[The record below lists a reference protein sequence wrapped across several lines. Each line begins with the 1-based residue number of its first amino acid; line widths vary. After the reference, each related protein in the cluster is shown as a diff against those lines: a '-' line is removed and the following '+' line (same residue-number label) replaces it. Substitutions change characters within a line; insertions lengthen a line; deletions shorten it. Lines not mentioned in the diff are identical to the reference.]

1 MTKLRPEETDLL
13 GEWEV
18 VGGVVVADATYLR
31 IETLVEQILQK
42 VAVDKGGWDTL
53 YRDPE
58 DGRYWELTYP
68 DSSWHGGGPPRL
80 TYLSAEEARAKYQNV

>member
-1 MTKLRPEETDLL
+1 MTKIRPEETDLL

-18 VGGVVVADATYLR
+18 AGGVVVADATCQR

-42 VAVDKGGWDTL
+42 VAVDKSGWYTL
-53 YRDPE
+53 YRDSE

-80 TYLSAEEARAKYQNV
+80 TYLSAQEARAKYQNV